1 MKQARVLE
9 KRIKSELKDIF
20 ESLGSTRYFVE
31 VNPKGQ
37 EFAAKIWIEADILD
51 RIAAEQDLIKTVSD
65 AVRYI
70 EHEFNATIFEELKPL
85 F

>member
-51 RIAAEQDLIKTVSD
+51 KIAAEQNLIKTVSD